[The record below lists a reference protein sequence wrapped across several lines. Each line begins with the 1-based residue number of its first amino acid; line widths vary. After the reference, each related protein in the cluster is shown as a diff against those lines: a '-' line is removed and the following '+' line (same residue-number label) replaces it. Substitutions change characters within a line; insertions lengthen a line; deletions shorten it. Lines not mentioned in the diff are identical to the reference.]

1 MEMTQEETFGLLIE
15 IRCVVLS
22 VATSR
27 EVVMMMVVVVV
38 LLWRTKK
45 KKEKK
50 NPSTPGRDFLPL
62 IPGEIKG
69 KSTVQSTRH
78 R

>member
-1 MEMTQEETFGLLIE
+1 MCCSVCRYIPRGSDDDGGG
-15 IRCVVLS
+15 CGAVV
-22 VATSR
+22 AYQ
-27 EVVMMMVVVVV
+27 
-38 LLWRTKK
+38 KK
-45 KKEKK
+45 RKK